1 MHPSKELIKFDH
13 MGIGKLLADDRLV
26 VPLNQRDYSWGDD
39 EIDDLLQDF
48 ADAMDSDNGT
58 HFLGTIVLTR
68 GESDYPEVTDGQQRL
83 ATTTMILAA
92 LRDYL
97 SKLGKTEDAL
107 SINREFLFKYD
118 RDIGENVPRLTL
130 NVDDRSFFEE
140 AVLTMPDE
148 KVGKANKK
156 EKEKLSLRDSKR
168 KIESAVKKIRI
179 YVSHQLEMEK
189 EERKLRMIN
198 NWIKFIASRAL
209 VITIQ
214 TPEDHDA
221 YVMFETLNDR
231 GLETSQADLLK
242 NYLLRKAGKERLKE
256 AQQKWSNMAGK
267 LESLGRKRI
276 TVSYIRHLLI
286 TIYGPTKEREV
297 LKKIKSQIDKP
308 SQAIKFLETM
318 DESADDYVAMLN
330 PSHPKWKEYGD
341 ATRDHLRAIH
351 LDLDVKQIW
360 PLLFAVTRHFSVKEA
375 RTAFKYLI
383 NLSVRFLIV
392 GGRGGLLDRH
402 YALKAQEIGT
412 AKITT
417 AKELAKSLEDIA
429 PTDEAFELE
438 FSTARV
444 SDGNLA
450 RYYLRAIEN
459 AASQLPSP
467 EVMTLEDRTKL
478 NLEHILPENPGNNWP
493 DFSEE
498 DAEALYRRIGNMVL
512 MLASKNSL
520 IGNGPFS
527 QKRPHLA
534 ASGLSLTKMAG
545 KESVWR
551 KEQIIARQKELARQA
566 VKTWPIT
573 VR

>member
-39 EIDDLLQDF
+39 EIEDLWQDF
-48 ADAMDSDNGT
+48 VDAMDSENGT

-83 ATTTMILAA
+83 ATTTMLLAA

-97 SKLGKTEDAL
+97 AKLGKTEAAL

-118 RDIGENVPRLTL
+118 RDIGEDVPRLTL

-140 AVLTMPDE
+140 AVLALPSDKKKPD
-148 KVGKANKK
+148 AKK
-156 EKEKLSLRDSKR
+156 KDKPLRESKR
-168 KIESAVKKIRI
+168 KIESAASQIRG
-179 YVSHQLEMEK
+179 YVNHQLELEK
-189 EERKLRMIN
+189 DERKIRLIN
-198 NWIKFIASRAL
+198 NWIKFLQYRAL

-242 NYLLRKAGKERLKE
+242 NYLLRKAGRERLRE
-256 AQQKWSNMAGK
+256 AQQKWSSMAGK
-267 LESLGRKRI
+267 LESLGRKKI
-276 TVSYIRHLLI
+276 TVSFIRHLLI

-297 LKKIKSQIDKP
+297 LKTIKKQIDKP
-308 SQAIKFLETM
+308 SQALKFLETM
-318 DESADDYVAMLN
+318 DDSADDYVAMLN
-330 PSHPKWKEYGD
+330 PSHAKWKAYGD

-351 LDLDVKQIW
+351 FDLDVKQIW
-360 PLLFAVTRHFSVKEA
+360 PLLFAVTKHYSVKEA
-375 RTAFKYLI
+375 KLAFKYLV

-412 AKITT
+412 GKITT

-429 PTDEAFELE
+429 PTDESFELE

-444 SDGNLA
+444 SDANLA
-450 RYYLRAIEN
+450 RYYLRAMEN

-467 EVMTLEDRTKL
+467 EVMPLEDRDKL
-478 NLEHILPENPGNNWP
+478 NLEHILPENPGKNWP
-493 DFSEE
+493 EFTDE
-498 DAEALYRRIGNMVL
+498 DAEALYKRIGNMVL
-512 MLASKNSL
+512 MLANRNAL
-520 IGNGPFS
+520 IGNKPFS
-527 QKRPHLA
+527 EKRPHLI
-534 ASGLSLTKMAG
+534 ASGLALTKMAG
-545 KESVWR
+545 KSAAWR
-551 KEQIIARQKELARQA
+551 KEEIIARQKELAKLA
-566 VKTWPIT
+566 VETWPLT